1 MWEEETTDNKF
12 IGCFLNTDLNLYWGV
27 RRWFLN
33 TDYTDYT
40 DFFGRDTEKSLID
53 GIWWGLNTDCTDLTD
68 RAWETRI
75 MTLLA

>member
-33 TDYTDYT
+33 TDYTD
-40 DFFGRDTEKSLID
+40 
-53 GIWWGLNTDCTDLTD
+53 CTDIFWGREHGLGLY
-68 RAWETRI
+68 WE
-75 MTLLA
+75 

>member
-40 DFFGRDTEKSLID
+40 DKPLMIGEL
-53 GIWWGLNTDCTDLTD
+53 WYL
-68 RAWETRI
+68 
-75 MTLLA
+75 

>member
-12 IGCFLNTDLNLYWGV
+12 IGWFLNTDLNLYWGV

-40 DFFGRDTEKSLID
+40 DIFFIG
-53 GIWWGLNTDCTDLTD
+53 
-68 RAWETRI
+68 TRI
-75 MTLLA
+75 RTLLGVRR

>member
-40 DFFGRDTEKSLID
+40 VFFGRDTDYDFIGCEAVRVFEH
-53 GIWWGLNTDCTDLTD
+53 GFHG
-68 RAWETRI
+68 
-75 MTLLA
+75 

>member
-12 IGCFLNTDLNLYWGV
+12 IGWFLNTDLNLYWGV

-40 DFFGRDTEKSLID
+40 VFLEG
-53 GIWWGLNTDCTDLTD
+53 
-68 RAWETRI
+68 TRI
-75 MTLLA
+75 RTLLGVRR